1 MSKTSA
7 LDPKASCSH
16 NAQRLLGESL
26 DQFFECLQAI
36 PSSEAPE
43 LIRQARRAWRRYR
56 VLWHLFQPVD
66 TLGTPWADLSP
77 LLKLLGLVRD
87 LDVARLETLPLRL
100 KAAPLSPAYLWAQQ
114 ALQQLSD
121 SARLQ
126 LIDQIATLQPP
137 KLHHLTH
144 WLAALQ
150 IKPQHP
156 KSWASASARKWVD
169 ALTRSYEEAQIQPFS
184 AKRWHLVRLRAK
196 RLRYGIEV
204 LKPLLPHHLAAPW
217 HHSAH
222 QLQIRL
228 GRERDALRL
237 TELLQCTACPP
248 KRPPDSPP
256 PPSCS

>member
-1 MSKTSA
+1 MSRTSA
-7 LDPKASCSH
+7 LDPKSSCSQ

-26 DQFFECLQAI
+26 DQFFKCLQAI
-36 PSSEAPE
+36 PSSDAPE

-56 VLWHLFQPVD
+56 VLWRLFQPID
-66 TLGTPWADLSP
+66 TLGPPWADLSP

-87 LDVARLETLPLRL
+87 LDVARLETLPQRL

-114 ALQQLSD
+114 ALQEHSD

-150 IKPQHP
+150 IKPQQT

-169 ALTRSYEEAQIQPFS
+169 ALTRSYEVAQIQPFS
-184 AKRWHLVRLRAK
+184 AQKWHLVRLKAK
-196 RLRYGIEV
+196 RLRYGIEAFGT
-204 LKPLLPHHLAAPW
+204 LLPRKKAKLW

-222 QLQIRL
+222 QLQNCL

-237 TELLQCTACPP
+237 TELLKCTACPP

-256 PPSCS
+256 LPSCS